1 MRATPDIHQSNQRTD
16 DAAARVLVALC
27 TFNERENLPT
37 MLEQIHAALPTA
49 DILVVDDDSP
59 DGTGEWATAEAAQS
73 PHLRVLV
80 RKHARGL
87 GGALRAAIEW
97 AVGEQYDW
105 LLNLDADHSHDPAVL
120 PVLLATA
127 RDARPPR
134 DCVVGTRYGQGGTI
148 DGWTWRRRLMS
159 RLVNRFATGI
169 LRLPVSDCS
178 GSLRCYRVA
187 ALAELDLA
195 SLRSNGYA
203 IFEELLVR
211 LRRRNARFDEV
222 PITFHERRAGSS
234 KLTLPE
240 AVKAASQII
249 RLAGQ

>member
-1 MRATPDIHQSNQRTD
+1 MRATPDIHQSSQRTD

-37 MLEQIHAALPTA
+37 MLEQIHAALPAA

-105 LLNLDADHSHDPAVL
+105 LLN
-120 PVLLATA
+120 
-127 RDARPPR
+127 
-134 DCVVGTRYGQGGTI
+134 
-148 DGWTWRRRLMS
+148 
-159 RLVNRFATGI
+159 
-169 LRLPVSDCS
+169 
-178 GSLRCYRVA
+178 
-187 ALAELDLA
+187 
-195 SLRSNGYA
+195 
-203 IFEELLVR
+203 
-211 LRRRNARFDEV
+211 
-222 PITFHERRAGSS
+222 
-234 KLTLPE
+234 
-240 AVKAASQII
+240 
-249 RLAGQ
+249 